1 MDRVCV
7 TRHVEFEAAHL
18 LQGYDGKCQ
27 NLHGH
32 SYALEVTISCEE
44 QTRKLN
50 NFNFVMDFKKLDKI
64 LNDYVPD
71 HAFITNTSNG
81 IGTADYDIAQVIDS
95 YNMRIFKM
103 NNPPSAENMVKLF
116 AKDIQNLLNQEF
128 KGLGYIVDKVKLW
141 ETTDSYATWERR
153 YVI

>member
-1 MDRVCV
+1 MTDRVSV

-18 LQGYDGKCQ
+18 LQGYNGKCC

-32 SYALEVTISCEE
+32 SYKLEVTISCPESRR
-44 QTRKLN
+44 QQN

-71 HAFITNTSNG
+71 HAFITNVCNEK
-81 IGTADYDIAQVIDS
+81 GTADYDLAQVVES

-103 NNPPSAENMVKLF
+103 LCPPSAENMVVVF
-116 AKDIQNLLNQEF
+116 AKDIQALIDEEF
-128 KGLGYIVDKVKLW
+128 PNMRYTVDKIYLW
-141 ETTDSYATWERR
+141 ETTDSYATWERG
-153 YVI
+153 